1 VHFWHDV
8 LTIDQNRR
16 LSRGPKRNVKHG
28 PVLSHI
34 NLLAPEHR
42 VNAFL
47 QAGLLRELDEESD
60 RVICDPILRI
70 VKEQAGGFNG
80 HTSAALRILGEERA

>member
-1 VHFWHDV
+1 VE
-8 LTIDQNRR
+8 
-16 LSRGPKRNVKHG
+16 HG
-28 PVLSHI
+28 PVLGDI

-47 QAGLLRELDEESD
+47 QAGLLRKLDEESHG
-60 RVICDPILRI
+60 VVCNPILRI

-80 HTSAALRILGEERA
+80 HTSTAPRILGEEGSKMHLAGILIMGLEGFPGLTPW